1 MQPGLAAPA
10 SVPLAPFTH
19 GLLLVA
25 PAAAEHWFA
34 FVQFALPGVHVS
46 QFQPT
51 KHPSHWHTYPRGSA
65 VKPVERWHV
74 PPFWHSFV
82 DADAHGS
89 GGGESTGEKPHTH
102 RTRHRAMCR
111 LAAEPSSQL
120 SSHLILSVTRGT
132 PLPLTDQD
140 CCAV

>member
-25 PAAAEHWFA
+25 PAAAEHSFT
-34 FVQFALPGVHVS
+34 
-46 QFQPT
+46 PT
-51 KHPSHWHTYPRGSA
+51 
-65 VKPVERWHV
+65 
-74 PPFWHSFV
+74 
-82 DADAHGS
+82 ADAHGS